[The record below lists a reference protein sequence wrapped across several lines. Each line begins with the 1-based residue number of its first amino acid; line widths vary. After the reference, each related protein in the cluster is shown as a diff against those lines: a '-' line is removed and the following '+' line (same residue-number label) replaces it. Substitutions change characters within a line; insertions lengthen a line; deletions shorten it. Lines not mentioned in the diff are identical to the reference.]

1 MIDSIL
7 KFAKEIQLTCG
18 NCFYFKTNECDEH
31 GVSTERITFKDRPC
45 SNGLLIQLLKNEVVF
60 RSGELVLVKPIR
72 FLSSDKTKQ
81 ELYKTF
87 DFSNTN
93 KIEEL
98 ILYVKAKAAEIK
110 EPEKKQKLQNPENPE
125 LIRKATELLKDPEI
139 LNKFIEHQNRFLIM
153 DNPIRKLLLLACV
166 SAYGTYPLNVALMQ
180 VFSSGKSTNAIN
192 TAKYFANTWFLGG
205 LSPKSLIHEKG
216 DYDEE
221 QEGFIIDLQ
230 KKIILFLDEPQ
241 YETLTMLKPL
251 LSHDRFETEYKFVDK
266 LSGQTVKAILKGWP
280 SVIFCSPKSKYT
292 LEYCSRWLTASPQ
305 TSTEKIS
312 KVIKAKG
319 EKASQ
324 TEQTDP
330 DFATW
335 QQAFKLLSQQAPLKV
350 IVPYAKELAE
360 CFRAK
365 RPIDMRF
372 FDLFLALIK
381 ANTILHALQ
390 RQKDENNNLTATI
403 QDYNQAYD
411 VFHEIEKS
419 TTLGLG
425 QNILDFFQNVIMPIW
440 QERKGLTSDLQIITI
455 EDLIWKYKETT
466 EESISRSTLRETYL
480 KPLEQKGLIDI
491 EDDTKD
497 KRKKTITVKSTIPE
511 TSLINET
518 EFAKKYCCE
527 GRVEIHTHTNRVQ
540 IEPLSLTIKSDLPLP
555 AIISNNLDS
564 EKDNKKKDANGER
577 RIDSDWM
584 KKVKD
589 VPP

>member
-1 MIDSIL
+1 MHTI
-7 KFAKEIQLTCG
+7 KLTCG
-18 NCFYFKTNECDEH
+18 NCAYFHTSKCD
-31 GVSTERITFKDRPC
+31 RKPILFNDYPC
-45 SNGLLIQLLKNEVVF
+45 SDGLLIQFFKSDVLIK
-60 RSGELVLVKPIR
+60 SGELSLLKPIR
-72 FLSSDKTKQ
+72 FLSSDKAKK
-81 ELYKTF
+81 ELYRTF
-87 DFSNTN
+87 DFSNEQE
-93 KIEEL
+93 IEDL
-98 ILYVKAKAAEIK
+98 ILHIKTKATEKQEK
-110 EPEKKQKLQNPENPE
+110 PEKKQKPQNPENPE
-125 LIRKATELLKDPEI
+125 LIQKATELLKNPEI
-139 LNKFIEHQNRFLIM
+139 LEKFIEHQNRFLVL
-153 DNPIRKLLLLACV
+153 DNPIRKLLCLTCI
-166 SAYGTYPLNVALMQ
+166 STYGNYPLNVALMQ
-180 VFSSGKSTNAIN
+180 VFSSGKSTNTIH
-192 TAKYFANTWFLGG
+192 TAKYFPNAWFLGG

-216 DYDEE
+216 DYNEE

-251 LSHDRFETEYKFVDK
+251 LSHDRFETEYKYVDK
-266 LSGQTVKAILKGWP
+266 QSGQTVKAILKGWP

-305 TSTEKIS
+305 TSTEKIA

-319 EKASQ
+319 QKASQ

-330 DFATW
+330 EFETW

-350 IVPYAKELAE
+350 IVPYAKELSE

-381 ANTILHALQ
+381 ANAILHTYQ
-390 RQKDENNNLTATI
+390 RIKDEKSNLTATI
-403 QDYNQAYD
+403 QDYNQAYLI
-411 VFHEIEKS
+411 FHEIEKS

-440 QERKGLTSDLQIITI
+440 EDRKTMTSEMQTITI
-455 EDLIWKYKETT
+455 EDLIWKFKETT
-466 EESISRSTLRETYL
+466 EEGISRSTLRETYL

-518 EFAKKYCCE
+518 EFQKKYCGE
-527 GRVEIHTHTNRVQ
+527 GKVEIHCNKNRVQ
-540 IEPLSLTIKSDLPLP
+540 IEPLSLNIKTNLPLS
-555 AIISNNLDS
+555 AIISSNEEPSKDS
-564 EKDNKKKDANGER
+564 RKEQNYNWLKQAKEVQ
-577 RIDSDWM
+577 S
-584 KKVKD
+584 
-589 VPP
+589 